1 MAKNEVFTASR
12 RSVLRG
18 GAVAGGLMLG
28 SGLGASASGL
38 TAAHASA
45 SGGGSVKPAEEII
58 ETEYFLKIDGIA
70 GESQDAT
77 HKGWIEVASYGV
89 HATNATKP
97 TAKAKGKVSFN
108 PMVIT
113 KPVDTSSPTL
123 FLACA
128 AGKHFTKATLSMRA
142 SNGKTDYLTVSLT
155 GVLIS
160 SYSQNAADAATPTEQ
175 FSLNFTKIEMKYT
188 QQSV

>member
-28 SGLGASASGL
+28 SGLGAGASGL
-38 TAAHASA
+38 ARADSSA
-45 SGGGSVKPAEEII
+45 SEETVKPSAELVL
-58 ETEYFLKIDGIA
+58 TDYFLKIDGIE
-70 GESQDAT
+70 GESQDPT
-77 HKGWIEVASYGV
+77 HKGWIEIASFDF

-97 TAKAKGKVSFN
+97 TAKAKGKVTFN

-113 KPVDTSSPTL
+113 KPVDATSPNL

-128 AGKHFTKATLSMRA
+128 AGKHFTKVTLSLR
-142 SNGKTDYLTVSLT
+142 SNNQKVDYLTVTLT

-160 SYSQNAADAATPTEQ
+160 GYTQTAADAATPTEQ
-175 FSLNFTKIEMKYT
+175 VSLNFTKIQMKYT